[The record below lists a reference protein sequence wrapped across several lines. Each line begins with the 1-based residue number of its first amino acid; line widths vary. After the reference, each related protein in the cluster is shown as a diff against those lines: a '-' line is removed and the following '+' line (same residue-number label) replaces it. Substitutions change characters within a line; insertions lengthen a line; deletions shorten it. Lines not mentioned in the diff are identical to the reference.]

1 MRVRDMLTN
10 SEIKSLR
17 HSGKKGADKHLDRD
31 QLYLYVL
38 PTGTK
43 SWRLS
48 GFCGRFVIRTCRP
61 G

>member
-1 MRVRDMLTN
+1 MLTN